1 MNNNDNKNKPI
12 LRRLLTNLLIF
23 IIFFT
28 CSFYI
33 FSMYTIKNNNLH
45 NIAQKAATE
54 KYEKEKANKNSKLY
68 RYNSDQFIED
78 IVAIC
83 TTEAEKGEF
92 YLEIDKP
99 FIVTDKTIKYVTDTT
114 NLKVTDYYTVEDMKE
129 YVEDD
134 TIAYLQKIYGI
145 ELELELVNVILRW

>member
-1 MNNNDNKNKPI
+1 MNNNDNKNKFI
-12 LRRLLTNLLIF
+12 LKRLLTNLLIF

-33 FSMYTIKNNNLH
+33 FSMYTVKNNNLH
-45 NIAQKAATE
+45 TIAQKAATE

-68 RYNSDQFIED
+68 RYNSDKFIED
-78 IVAIC
+78 MVAIC
-83 TTEAEKGEF
+83 TTEAKKGEF

-99 FIVTDKTIKYVTDTT
+99 FTVTDKTLKYVTDTT
-114 NLKVTDYYTVEDMKE
+114 GLKVTDYYTIEDMKE

-145 ELELELVNVILRW
+145 ELELELINVILRW